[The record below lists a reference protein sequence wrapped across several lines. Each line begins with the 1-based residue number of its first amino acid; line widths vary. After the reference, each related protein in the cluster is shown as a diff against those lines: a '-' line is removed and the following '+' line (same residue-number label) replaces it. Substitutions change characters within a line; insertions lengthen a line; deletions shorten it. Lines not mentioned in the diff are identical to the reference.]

1 MLLISRPA
9 GVLSSSVIR
18 QLSISSYRLHPQREL
33 IVRKKRGRVPWSSA
47 TIYSVVMAG
56 KLGVHCKSCGKEIEI
71 DDDYVRGIRG
81 VQMAANLYMHL
92 STKAKVAA
100 SRIRPW
106 RKTLTCENPACR
118 ETHTYGTYDLCL
130 YGA

>member
-56 KLGVHCKSCGKEIEI
+56 KLGVHLNGRVKSGQRWSGQNRPTDVARDSDVLPC
-71 DDDYVRGIRG
+71 RLHIR
-81 VQMAANLYMHL
+81 QA
-92 STKAKVAA
+92 
-100 SRIRPW
+100 
-106 RKTLTCENPACR
+106 
-118 ETHTYGTYDLCL
+118 
-130 YGA
+130 

>member
-81 VQMAANLYMHL
+81 YRWQQICTCTCLQKRRL
-92 STKAKVAA
+92 LLLELD
-100 SRIRPW
+100 RGERP
-106 RKTLTCENPACR
+106 
-118 ETHTYGTYDLCL
+118 
-130 YGA
+130 